1 MTRSASRS
9 PMRAVVIGV
18 CALVVAVLFAA
29 IVRQSWSDTAA
40 AADVV
45 RAEQDGA
52 ATLHPM
58 VTLLSELV
66 EAQSSAVRGESVD
79 ADKVRK
85 AVSALTG
92 PNSKFGAALQT
103 NQRLTDLNSQLES
116 AFARGPRG
124 REAYETY
131 TPLVDL
137 AIQMIRRIGDTSHL
151 IHDPDLDSY
160 YLMDAAIV
168 RLPDAIVYA
177 GRATDLV
184 TLAGGR
190 TLAGEDQVRAA
201 VARFTVSADAESISS
216 GLNKSVEA
224 TARSELGTNIV
235 ERLDTFKSAADAFAP
250 PTMLAELSNPVD
262 ATSLAASARRVYA
275 SATSLAH
282 LLLNELQALLLVRA
296 ANLDG
301 ERRFTAIAS
310 AAAAIVGLI
319 MLWFAIAGRPRRS
332 PGRPFGTPDDAGV
345 GSLAYARDLLDS
357 GELAPAGRGQA
368 RGNGNAL

>member
-1 MTRSASRS
+1 
-9 PMRAVVIGV
+9 VVIGV

-40 AADVV
+40 AAEVV
-45 RAEQDGA
+45 QAEQDGA

-92 PNSKFGAALQT
+92 PNSQFGATLQT

-116 AFARGPRG
+116 AFAKGPRG
-124 REAYETY
+124 RDAYETY

-184 TLAGGR
+184 TLAGGK

-262 ATSLAASARRVYA
+262 ATALAASARRVYA
-275 SATSLAH
+275 AATSLAH
-282 LLLNELQALLLVRA
+282 LLLNELQALLRVRA
-296 ANLDG
+296 TNLDS
-301 ERRFTAIAS
+301 ERRFTAIATG
-310 AAAAIVGLI
+310 AAAIVGLI
-319 MLWFAIAGRPRRS
+319 MLWFAIAGQPRRS